1 MTVINGT
8 GNNDTL
14 QGGAGDDSISG
25 FNGQDR
31 ISGEGGNDYISGG
44 DGNDTLFGD
53 AGTGTAPGTDASA
66 LSLRS
71 ENVVSQT
78 YYGNNAGAGDSAI
91 YSNVATLADGTP
103 ISGRLVLVSKSDSKL
118 SVDLTGGRGSEIL
131 LNNQYVSSG
140 KGDTATFRFEFFNP
154 ATGQPV
160 ALNSVA
166 TFNDL
171 DKNGTG
177 DQEAVTLQ
185 ASSFSAFGVASNSVL
200 NVQTT
205 STTVKAIGSGNNDPE
220 DQEAWF
226 SAQFENRTFIE
237 FTLETRSTQSGFT
250 FSGDLIDDAVVT
262 PIVAGNDTIDGGA
275 GDDVIFGQGGNDVL
289 NGGDGNDY
297 IDGGEGNDLLDG
309 GQSQDTLIGGAGN
322 DTMSG
327 GDGNDYL
334 DGGEGNDLMDG
345 GTGQD
350 TLIGGAGNDTLS
362 GGDGDDSL
370 DGGEGDDLLTGG
382 QGQDKLIGGAGN
394 DTLIGGTGDDT
405 MTGGDGQDL
414 FVMGK
419 NHDTA
424 NGGFGSDRFTFD
436 GIDGG
441 TIVGGEDPDGKDIDV
456 IDLTGTRAKVY
467 SDGPGTESGR
477 IEFFDEHGNISGRTN
492 YSEIEQ
498 IIMCFTPGTMIAT
511 DKGEVAVESLKPG
524 MRVFTRDNGLQKLR
538 WAGRRDLTRAELAA
552 RPEFNPVLIRQGAL
566 GRGLP
571 DRDMLVSPNH
581 RMLITSDL
589 AAVMFDDRE
598 VLVAAKHLTMMDGVD
613 IVQADSVS
621 YIHLMFDHHEVILG
635 DGTWTES
642 FQPGDMSLRGI
653 GSEQRQEILSL
664 FPELETVQ
672 GLEDYTSARRSLR
685 SFEARSLLG

>member
-8 GNNDTL
+8 NNNDTL
-14 QGGAGDDSISG
+14 QGGAGDDVITG
-25 FNGQDR
+25 LNGQDR

-44 DGNDTLFGD
+44 EGNDTLFGD
-53 AGTGTAPGTDASA
+53 AGEGTAPGQDASA

-71 ENVVSQT
+71 DNVVSQT

-131 LNNQYVSSG
+131 LNNQYFSSG
-140 KGDTATFRFEFFNP
+140 KGDTATFRFEFFDP

-171 DKNGTG
+171 DRNGTG

-205 STTVKAIGSGNNDPE
+205 STTVTAIGSGNNDPE

-226 SAQFENRTFIE
+226 SAEFENRTFIE
-237 FTLETRSTQSGFT
+237 FTLESRSTQSGFT

-275 GDDVIFGQGGNDVL
+275 GQDVIFGQGGDDVL
-289 NGGDGNDY
+289 SGDDGDDSV
-297 IDGGEGNDLLDG
+297 DGGEGNDLL
-309 GQSQDTLIGGAGN
+309 N
-322 DTMSG
+322 
-327 GDGNDYL
+327 
-334 DGGEGNDLMDG
+334 
-345 GTGQD
+345 
-350 TLIGGAGNDTLS
+350 
-362 GGDGDDSL
+362 
-370 DGGEGDDLLTGG
+370 GG
-382 QGQDKLIGGAGN
+382 QGQDTLIGGAGN

-419 NHDTA
+419 DHDTA

-436 GIDGG
+436 GINGG
-441 TIVGGEDPDGKDIDV
+441 TIVGGEDADGSDIDV
-456 IDLTGTRAKVY
+456 IDLTGVRAKVY
-467 SDGPGTESGR
+467 SDGPGTESGH

-538 WAGRRDLTRAELAA
+538 WAGRRDPRRAGRAPRVQPCVDPSGRFGPWSA
-552 RPEFNPVLIRQGAL
+552 GSRHAGQPEP
-566 GRGLP
+566 P
-571 DRDMLVSPNH
+571 D
-581 RMLITSDL
+581 
-589 AAVMFDDRE
+589 
-598 VLVAAKHLTMMDGVD
+598 
-613 IVQADSVS
+613 AD
-621 YIHLMFDHHEVILG
+621 H
-635 DGTWTES
+635 
-642 FQPGDMSLRGI
+642 I
-653 GSEQRQEILSL
+653 GSGRCH
-664 FPELETVQ
+664 V
-672 GLEDYTSARRSLR
+672 R
-685 SFEARSLLG
+685 

>member
-8 GNNDTL
+8 SNNDTL

-25 FNGQDR
+25 LNGQDR

-78 YYGNNAGAGDSAI
+78 YSGNNAGAGDSAI

-131 LNNQYVSSG
+131 LNNQYFSSG
-140 KGDTATFRFEFFNP
+140 KGDTATFRFEFFDP

-171 DKNGTG
+171 DRNGTG

-200 NVQTT
+200 DVQTT
-205 STTVKAIGSGNNDPE
+205 ATTVKAIGSGNNDPE

-226 SAQFENRTFIE
+226 SAEFENRTFIE
-237 FTLETRSTQSGFT
+237 FTLESRSTQSGFT

-262 PIVAGNDTIDGGA
+262 PIVSGNDTIDGGA
-275 GDDVIFGQGGNDVL
+275 GQDVIFGQGGDDVL
-289 NGGDGNDY
+289 SGDDGDDSV
-297 IDGGEGNDLLDG
+297 DGGEGNDLLDG
-309 GQSQDTLIGGAGN
+309 GQ
-322 DTMSG
+322 
-327 GDGNDYL
+327 
-334 DGGEGNDLMDG
+334 
-345 GTGQD
+345 GQD
-350 TLIGGAGNDTLS
+350 T
-362 GGDGDDSL
+362 
-370 DGGEGDDLLTGG
+370 
-382 QGQDKLIGGAGN
+382 LIGGAGN

-419 NHDTA
+419 DHDTA

-436 GIDGG
+436 GINGG
-441 TIVGGEDPDGKDIDV
+441 TIVGGEDADGSDIDV
-456 IDLTGTRAKVY
+456 IDLTGVRAKVY

-598 VLVAAKHLTMMDGVD
+598 VLVAAKHLTVMEGVD

>member
-1 MTVINGT
+1 M
-8 GNNDTL
+8 
-14 QGGAGDDSISG
+14 
-25 FNGQDR
+25 
-31 ISGEGGNDYISGG
+31 
-44 DGNDTLFGD
+44 
-53 AGTGTAPGTDASA
+53 
-66 LSLRS
+66 
-71 ENVVSQT
+71 
-78 YYGNNAGAGDSAI
+78 
-91 YSNVATLADGTP
+91 
-103 ISGRLVLVSKSDSKL
+103 SKSDSKL

-131 LNNQYVSSG
+131 LNNQYFSSG
-140 KGDTATFRFEFFNP
+140 KGDTATFRFEFFDP

-171 DKNGTG
+171 DRNGTG

-205 STTVKAIGSGNNDPE
+205 STTVTAIGSGNNDPE

-226 SAQFENRTFIE
+226 SAEFENRTFIE
-237 FTLETRSTQSGFT
+237 FTLESRSTQSGFT

-275 GDDVIFGQGGNDVL
+275 GQDVIFGQGGDDVL
-289 NGGDGNDY
+289 SGDDGDDSV
-297 IDGGEGNDLLDG
+297 DGGEGNDLL
-309 GQSQDTLIGGAGN
+309 N
-322 DTMSG
+322 
-327 GDGNDYL
+327 
-334 DGGEGNDLMDG
+334 
-345 GTGQD
+345 
-350 TLIGGAGNDTLS
+350 
-362 GGDGDDSL
+362 
-370 DGGEGDDLLTGG
+370 GG
-382 QGQDKLIGGAGN
+382 QGQDTLIGGAGN

-419 NHDTA
+419 DHDTA

-436 GIDGG
+436 GINGG
-441 TIVGGEDPDGKDIDV
+441 TIVGGEDADGSDIDV
-456 IDLTGTRAKVY
+456 IDLTGVRAKVY
-467 SDGPGTESGR
+467 SDGPGTESGH

-598 VLVAAKHLTMMDGVD
+598 VLVAAKHLTMMEGVD

-664 FPELETVQ
+664 FPELETLQ

>member
-8 GNNDTL
+8 SNNDTL
-14 QGGAGDDSISG
+14 QGGAGNDSISG

-78 YYGNNAGAGDSAI
+78 YSGNNAGAGDSAI

-131 LNNQYVSSG
+131 LNNQYFSSG
-140 KGDTATFRFEFFNP
+140 KGDTATFRFEFFDP

-171 DKNGTG
+171 DRNGTG

-205 STTVKAIGSGNNDPE
+205 STTVTAIGSGNNDPE

-226 SAQFENRTFIE
+226 SAEFENRTFIE
-237 FTLETRSTQSGFT
+237 FTLESRSTQSGFT

-262 PIVAGNDTIDGGA
+262 PIVSGNDTIDGGA
-275 GDDVIFGQGGNDVL
+275 GQDVIFGQGGDDVL
-289 NGGDGNDY
+289 SGDDGDDSV
-297 IDGGEGNDLLDG
+297 DGGEGNDLL
-309 GQSQDTLIGGAGN
+309 N
-322 DTMSG
+322 
-327 GDGNDYL
+327 
-334 DGGEGNDLMDG
+334 
-345 GTGQD
+345 
-350 TLIGGAGNDTLS
+350 
-362 GGDGDDSL
+362 
-370 DGGEGDDLLTGG
+370 GG
-382 QGQDKLIGGAGN
+382 QGQDTLIGGAGN

-419 NHDTA
+419 DHDTA

-436 GIDGG
+436 GINGG
-441 TIVGGEDPDGKDIDV
+441 TIVGGEDADGSDIDV
-456 IDLTGTRAKVY
+456 IDLTGVRAKVY

-598 VLVAAKHLTMMDGVD
+598 VLVAAKHLTVMEGVD

>member
-8 GNNDTL
+8 NNNDTL
-14 QGGAGDDSISG
+14 QGGAGDDVITG
-25 FNGQDR
+25 LNGQDR

-44 DGNDTLFGD
+44 EGNDTLFGD
-53 AGTGTAPGTDASA
+53 AGEGTAPGQDASA

-71 ENVVSQT
+71 DNVVSQT

-131 LNNQYVSSG
+131 LNNQYFSSG
-140 KGDTATFRFEFFNP
+140 KGDTATFRFEFFDP

-171 DKNGTG
+171 DRNGTG

-205 STTVKAIGSGNNDPE
+205 STTVTAIGSGNNDPE

-226 SAQFENRTFIE
+226 SAEFENRTFIE
-237 FTLETRSTQSGFT
+237 FTLESRSTQSGFT

-275 GDDVIFGQGGNDVL
+275 GQDVIFGQGGDDVL
-289 NGGDGNDY
+289 SGDDGDDSV
-297 IDGGEGNDLLDG
+297 DGGEGNDLL
-309 GQSQDTLIGGAGN
+309 N
-322 DTMSG
+322 
-327 GDGNDYL
+327 
-334 DGGEGNDLMDG
+334 
-345 GTGQD
+345 
-350 TLIGGAGNDTLS
+350 
-362 GGDGDDSL
+362 
-370 DGGEGDDLLTGG
+370 GG
-382 QGQDKLIGGAGN
+382 QGQDTLIGGAGN

-419 NHDTA
+419 DHDTA

-436 GIDGG
+436 GINGG
-441 TIVGGEDPDGKDIDV
+441 TIVGGEDADGSDIDV
-456 IDLTGTRAKVY
+456 IDLTGVRAKVY
-467 SDGPGTESGR
+467 SDGPGTESGH

-613 IVQADSVS
+613 VVEADSVS

-664 FPELETVQ
+664 FPELETLQ

>member
-8 GNNDTL
+8 NNNDTL
-14 QGGAGDDSISG
+14 QGGAGDDVITG
-25 FNGQDR
+25 LNGQDR

-44 DGNDTLFGD
+44 EGNDTLFGD
-53 AGTGTAPGTDASA
+53 AGEGTAPGQDASA

-71 ENVVSQT
+71 DNVVSQT

-131 LNNQYVSSG
+131 LNNQYFSSG
-140 KGDTATFRFEFFNP
+140 KGDTATFRFEFFDP

-171 DKNGTG
+171 DRNGTG

-205 STTVKAIGSGNNDPE
+205 STTVTAIGSGNNDPE

-226 SAQFENRTFIE
+226 SAEFENRTFIE
-237 FTLETRSTQSGFT
+237 FTLESRSTQSGFT

-275 GDDVIFGQGGNDVL
+275 GQDVIFGQGGDDVL
-289 NGGDGNDY
+289 SGDDGDDSV
-297 IDGGEGNDLLDG
+297 DGGEGNDLL
-309 GQSQDTLIGGAGN
+309 N
-322 DTMSG
+322 
-327 GDGNDYL
+327 
-334 DGGEGNDLMDG
+334 
-345 GTGQD
+345 
-350 TLIGGAGNDTLS
+350 
-362 GGDGDDSL
+362 
-370 DGGEGDDLLTGG
+370 GG
-382 QGQDKLIGGAGN
+382 QGQDTLIGGAGN

-419 NHDTA
+419 DHDTA

-436 GIDGG
+436 GINGG
-441 TIVGGEDPDGKDIDV
+441 TIVGGEDADGSDIDV
-456 IDLTGTRAKVY
+456 IDLTGVRAKVY
-467 SDGPGTESGR
+467 SDGPGTESGH

-598 VLVAAKHLTMMDGVD
+598 VLVAAKHLTMMEGVD

-664 FPELETVQ
+664 FPELETLQ

>member
-8 GNNDTL
+8 NNNDTL
-14 QGGAGDDSISG
+14 QGGAGNDSIYG
-25 FNGQDR
+25 YNGQDR

-44 DGNDTLFGD
+44 AGNDTLFGD
-53 AGTGTAPGTDASA
+53 AGEGTAPGKDASA

-78 YYGNNAGAGDSAI
+78 YFGNNASAGDSAI

-118 SVDLTGGRGSEIL
+118 SVDLTGGKGSEIL
-131 LNNQYVSSG
+131 LNNQFISSG

-171 DKNGTG
+171 DKNGPG

-205 STTVKAIGSGNNDPE
+205 ATTVKAIGSGQNDPA

-237 FTLETRSTQSGFT
+237 FTLESRSTQSGFT
-250 FSGDLIDDAVVT
+250 FSGDLIDNAVVT

-275 GDDVIFGQGGNDVL
+275 GQDVIFGQGGNDVL
-289 NGGDGNDY
+289 SGGDGDDY
-297 IDGGEGNDLLDG
+297 VDGGEGDDVLDG
-309 GQSQDTLIGGAGN
+309 GTGQDTLIGGAGN

-327 GDGNDYL
+327 GDGDDSL
-334 DGGEGNDLMDG
+334 DGGEGNDL
-345 GTGQD
+345 
-350 TLIGGAGNDTLS
+350 LN
-362 GGDGDDSL
+362 
-370 DGGEGDDLLTGG
+370 GG

-394 DTLIGGTGDDT
+394 DTLIGGAGDDT

-419 NHDTA
+419 DHDTA

-436 GIDGG
+436 GINGG
-441 TIVGGEDPDGKDIDV
+441 TIVGGEDADGSDIDV
-456 IDLTGTRAKVY
+456 IDLTGVRAKVY

-477 IEFFDEHGNISGRTN
+477 IDFYDEHGNVSGTTH

-511 DKGEVAVESLKPG
+511 DKGEVAVETLKPG

-552 RPEFNPVLIRQGAL
+552 NPAFNPVLIRQGAL

-598 VLVAAKHLTMMDGVD
+598 VLVAAKHLTMMEGVD
-613 IVQADSVS
+613 VVEADSVS

-664 FPELETVQ
+664 FPELKTVQ

>member
-8 GNNDTL
+8 NNNDTL
-14 QGGAGDDSISG
+14 QGGAGNDSIYG
-25 FNGQDR
+25 YNGQDR

-44 DGNDTLFGD
+44 AKNDTLFGD
-53 AGTGTAPGTDASA
+53 AGEGTAPGKDASA

-78 YYGNNAGAGDSAI
+78 YFGNNASAGDSAI

-118 SVDLTGGRGSEIL
+118 SVDLTGGKGSEIL
-131 LNNQYVSSG
+131 LNNQFISSG

-171 DKNGTG
+171 DKNGPG

-205 STTVKAIGSGNNDPE
+205 ATTVKAIGSGQNDPA

-237 FTLETRSTQSGFT
+237 FTLESRSTQSGFT
-250 FSGDLIDDAVVT
+250 FSGDLIDNAVVT

-275 GDDVIFGQGGNDVL
+275 GQDVIFGQGGNDVL
-289 NGGDGNDY
+289 SGGDGDDY
-297 IDGGEGNDLLDG
+297 VDGGEGDDVLDG
-309 GQSQDTLIGGAGN
+309 GTGQDTLIGGAGN

-327 GDGNDYL
+327 GDGDDSL
-334 DGGEGNDLMDG
+334 DGGEGNDL
-345 GTGQD
+345 
-350 TLIGGAGNDTLS
+350 LN
-362 GGDGDDSL
+362 
-370 DGGEGDDLLTGG
+370 GG

-394 DTLIGGTGDDT
+394 DTLIGGAGDDT

-419 NHDTA
+419 DHDTA

-436 GIDGG
+436 GINGG
-441 TIVGGEDPDGKDIDV
+441 TIVGGEDADGLDIDV
-456 IDLTGTRAKVY
+456 IDLTGVRAKVY

-477 IEFFDEHGNISGRTN
+477 IDFYDEHGNVSGTTH

-511 DKGEVAVESLKPG
+511 DKGEVAVETLKPG

-552 RPEFNPVLIRQGAL
+552 NPAFNPVLIRQGAL

-598 VLVAAKHLTMMDGVD
+598 VLVAAKHLTMMEGVD
-613 IVQADSVS
+613 VVEADSVS

-664 FPELETVQ
+664 FPELKTVQ

>member
-8 GNNDTL
+8 NNNDTL
-14 QGGAGDDSISG
+14 QGGAGNDSIYG
-25 FNGQDR
+25 YNGQDR

-44 DGNDTLFGD
+44 AGNDTLFGD
-53 AGTGTAPGTDASA
+53 AGEGTAPGKDASA

-78 YYGNNAGAGDSAI
+78 YFGNNASAGDSAI

-118 SVDLTGGRGSEIL
+118 SVDLTGGKGSEIL
-131 LNNQYVSSG
+131 LNNQFISSG

-171 DKNGTG
+171 DKNGPG

-205 STTVKAIGSGNNDPE
+205 ATTVKAIGSGQNDPA

-237 FTLETRSTQSGFT
+237 FTLESRSTQSGFT
-250 FSGDLIDDAVVT
+250 FSGDLIDNAVVT

-275 GDDVIFGQGGNDVL
+275 GQDVIFGQGGNDVL
-289 NGGDGNDY
+289 SGGDGDDY
-297 IDGGEGNDLLDG
+297 VDGGEGDDVLDG
-309 GQSQDTLIGGAGN
+309 GTGQDTLIGGAGN

-327 GDGNDYL
+327 GDGDDSL
-334 DGGEGNDLMDG
+334 DGGEGNDL
-345 GTGQD
+345 
-350 TLIGGAGNDTLS
+350 LN
-362 GGDGDDSL
+362 
-370 DGGEGDDLLTGG
+370 GG

-394 DTLIGGTGDDT
+394 DTLIGGAGDDT

-419 NHDTA
+419 DHDTA

-436 GIDGG
+436 GINGG
-441 TIVGGEDPDGKDIDV
+441 TIVGGEDADGLDIDV
-456 IDLTGTRAKVY
+456 IDLTGVRAKVY

-477 IEFFDEHGNISGRTN
+477 IDFYDEHGNVSGTTH

-511 DKGEVAVESLKPG
+511 DKGEVAVETLKPG

-552 RPEFNPVLIRQGAL
+552 NPAFNPVLIRQGAL

-598 VLVAAKHLTMMDGVD
+598 VLVAAKHLTMMEGVD
-613 IVQADSVS
+613 VVEADSVS

-664 FPELETVQ
+664 FPELKTVQ

>member
-1 MTVINGT
+1 MAVINGT
-8 GNNDTL
+8 NNNDTL
-14 QGGAGDDSISG
+14 QGGAGNDSISG
-25 FNGQDR
+25 YNGQDR
-31 ISGEGGNDYISGG
+31 ISGEGGDDYISGG

-53 AGTGTAPGTDASA
+53 AGTGTAPGKDASA

-78 YYGNNAGAGDSAI
+78 YFGNNASAGDSAI

-118 SVDLTGGRGSEIL
+118 SVDLTGGSGSEIL
-131 LNNQYVSSG
+131 LNNQLFSSG

-171 DKNGTG
+171 DKNGPG

-205 STTVKAIGSGNNDPE
+205 PTTVKAIGSGNNDPA

-237 FTLETRSTQSGFT
+237 FTLESRSTQSGFT

-262 PIVAGNDTIDGGA
+262 PIEAGNDTIDGGA
-275 GDDVIFGQGGNDVL
+275 GQDVIFGQGGNDVL
-289 NGGDGNDY
+289 SGGEGNDY
-297 IDGGEGNDLLDG
+297 VDGGEGNDVLDG
-309 GQSQDTLIGGAGN
+309 GTGQDTLIGGAGN

-327 GDGNDYL
+327 GDG
-334 DGGEGNDLMDG
+334 
-345 GTGQD
+345 
-350 TLIGGAGNDTLS
+350 
-362 GGDGDDSL
+362 DDSL
-370 DGGEGDDLLTGG
+370 DGGDGNDLLNGG

-419 NHDTA
+419 DHDTA

-436 GIDGG
+436 GINGG

-456 IDLTGTRAKVY
+456 IDLTGVRAKVY

-477 IEFFDEHGNISGRTN
+477 IDFYDEHGNISGRTN

-511 DKGEVAVESLKPG
+511 DKGEVAVETLKPG

-598 VLVAAKHLTMMDGVD
+598 VLVAAKHLTIMDGVD
-613 IVQADSVS
+613 IVEADCVS

-653 GSEQRQEILSL
+653 GPEQRQEILSL